1 MPATPAEV
9 GPVYD
14 LLLQTR
20 DGGTLPCR
28 NKDGKVVNVS
38 QIAYCTSIDRQAQGQ
53 HEETELQHK
62 DRITQLGSPNLIDRE
77 LDQWPQVSQGDWSGG
92 MLQPIFSGSTPI
104 SGGASS
110 DPSRFWDGQGVI
122 WPVFD
127 TVPQQP
133 VLGDPDQAENGNA
146 MVGAAGIG
154 TVAGAYG
161 WNNFLSSYAYVYEQ
175 TTGAKNDILVIQGQ
189 QGSRATAVNP
199 APLAAGQLANGTGV
213 SVDMLFASNV
223 LFWTY
228 QNNTSGTTISY
239 FTGSPTATQNTFATI
254 PTSIF
259 SPLIP
264 QAQGYGKATAF
275 GVVGNQAYFAVL
287 YQNSN
292 VPTQFFIRLYN
303 ITQGT
308 ATNFIDIPLET
319 GTTAFFDVSGS
330 TGEAT
335 KPSSIGFHGSQL
347 VIAWSTIDTGYLI
360 AYDIPT
366 TTFSTLARFPYA
378 ITVSFISVAGTLFV
392 LASNAIEQTNSTGFL
407 DMYLLQGGSLQH
419 IGPIS
424 PLSGLD
430 RSALITG
437 FLQPEAFGPYAV
449 FAITYKASGT
459 PSNFISTFA
468 YDVVRGR
475 FFKLNSGLGPYS
487 SALQSATNGVR
498 MGVAPAFPHL
508 YQQDPIIAQWGIVL
522 PVLTQASGGLGES
535 NSQNVQAL
543 MVGLARS
550 PTTPVIRQGVQ
561 IISSQIDFTSA
572 QAKLYRQVLANFG
585 TLANANISVTL
596 DIWLDQDPRE
606 LAPLPDFTG
615 TVNGLTSPGVRQLK
629 VIVNRIARKLVYRVT
644 VGQPSAHTVSSP
656 APTPILVTG
665 GPITFTPNLAAS
677 PPNLPIVPF
686 GPSGIVSGD
695 VTASPTLQE
704 IVVMA
709 SVGWV
714 QTLKL
719 DLAPGVQTNG
729 KNGSAW
735 DKQSVPGQP
744 PMDHVIAYNFLR
756 QLWRQRGGEVSATFP
771 NGDSGNW
778 LIQDIAFDSPKPMAA
793 SMRAD
798 VQSTY
803 QVLATM
809 KLREDL

>member
-1 MPATPAEV
+1 MPATPTEV

-38 QIAYCTSIDRQAQGQ
+38 QVAYCTSVDRQAQGQ
-53 HEETELQHK
+53 HEETELTHK

-77 LDQWPQVSQGDWSGG
+77 FDQWPQVSQGDWSGG
-92 MLQPIFSGSTPI
+92 ALQPIFSGSTPV

-110 DPSRFWDGQGVI
+110 DPSRYWDGQGVI

-133 VLGDPDQAENGNA
+133 VLGDPDQAEGLIP

-154 TVAGAYG
+154 TVAGAYS
-161 WNNFLSSYAYVYEQ
+161 WNGFPSSYAYVYEQ
-175 TTGAKNDILVIQGQ
+175 TTGSKNDILVIQGQ
-189 QGSRATAVNP
+189 AGSRATATNP

-213 SVDMLFASNV
+213 SVDMLFASGV

-254 PTSIF
+254 PTSVF
-259 SPLIP
+259 SPSIP
-264 QAQGYGKATAF
+264 QVQGYGKATAF

-287 YQNSN
+287 YRNSSQ
-292 VPTQFFIRLYN
+292 QFNIRLYN

-319 GTTAFFDVSGS
+319 SNTAFFDVTGA

-335 KPSSIGFHGSQL
+335 GPSSIGFHGSQL

-360 AYDIPT
+360 AYDVPT

-419 IGPIS
+419 VGPIS

-430 RSALITG
+430 RTALITG
-437 FLQPEAFGPYAV
+437 FLQPEAFGPYAI
-449 FAITYKASGT
+449 FAIIYKILGSF
-459 PSNFISTFA
+459 PSSFISTFA

-487 SALQSATNGVR
+487 SALSNSINGAR
-498 MGVAPAFPHL
+498 LGVAPAFPHS
-508 YQQDPIIAQWGIVL
+508 YQQDPIFSQMGIVF
-522 PVLTQASGGLGES
+522 PVLPQVGGAGEV
-535 NSQNVQAL
+535 NAQNVQVL
-543 MVGLARS
+543 MVGLARNPQS
-550 PTTPVIRQGVQ
+550 PVIRQGVQ
-561 IISSQIDFTSA
+561 IVSSQIDFTSA

-585 TLANANISVTL
+585 TLPGANISVTL

-606 LAPLPDFTG
+606 LAVIPDFTG

-644 VGQPSAHTVSSP
+644 VGQPAAHTISSP
-656 APTPILVTG
+656 APILVTG
-665 GPITFTPNLAAS
+665 GPIGPITSNLSAS
-677 PPNLPIVPF
+677 PPNLPIAPF
-686 GPSGIVSGD
+686 PSSGIVSAD
-695 VTASPTLQE
+695 ITASPTLQE

-719 DLAPGVQTNG
+719 DLAPGVQTNS

-735 DKQSVPGQP
+735 DKQSIPGQP

-778 LIQDIAFDSPKPMAA
+778 LIQDIHFDSPKPMAA

-798 VQSTY
+798 QQMTY
-803 QVLATM
+803 QTLAAM